1 MELFLVVFLVM
12 LVLIT
17 LMSIG
22 VLMGRKPIAGSCGG
36 MSALGMEVAC
46 DVCKGDP
53 AKCDNEN
60 KQSEESKA
68 AQTYGQYKDLSY
80 DATQKRQ

>member
-1 MELFLVVFLVM
+1 MELFLVVFMVM

-53 AKCDNEN
+53 AKCDTEIDKAKVALTDTEFNE
-60 KQSEESKA
+60 
-68 AQTYGQYKDLSY
+68 LSY
-80 DATQKRQ
+80 DVTQKR